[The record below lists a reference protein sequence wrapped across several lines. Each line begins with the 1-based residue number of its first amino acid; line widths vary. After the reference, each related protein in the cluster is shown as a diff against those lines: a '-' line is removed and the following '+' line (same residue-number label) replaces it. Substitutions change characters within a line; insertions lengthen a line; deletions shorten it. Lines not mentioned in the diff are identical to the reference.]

1 MVRDNSNRRVY
12 DNISNY
18 ASNVICKRTHE
29 KSCFLCTFFNVV
41 VISKMTSHGF
51 INQGKPFCRIR
62 SVYGEKFYIK
72 GEKKKSSFSRY
83 LHKIQ
88 YLNHLSFELHPLNLH
103 PIPQI
108 IISCGGLL
116 GFFGFFLSGGM
127 FVPFVEADF

>member
-41 VISKMTSHGF
+41 VISKMASHGF

-72 GEKKKSSFSRY
+72 GRKKV
-83 LHKIQ
+83 
-88 YLNHLSFELHPLNLH
+88 
-103 PIPQI
+103 
-108 IISCGGLL
+108 
-116 GFFGFFLSGGM
+116 FF
-127 FVPFVEADF
+127 